1 MSTIKKTTHKQMQT
15 RILKSVW
22 RIAHAAAIIAP
33 QGPPEAVPAA
43 ISATALP
50 PSTPAFTVA
59 AAAFA
64 VASAP
69 FAAAVVAAVL
79 LASLP
84 TLAACFAALAA
95 FCAAHRNYQRRRR
108 FVVCSALPLS
118 APPIFNCIWQCYF
131 RF

>member
-50 PSTPAFTVA
+50 PSTPAFINAITITQKNN
-59 AAAFA
+59 
-64 VASAP
+64 P
-69 FAAAVVAAVL
+69 FL
-79 LASLP
+79 
-84 TLAACFAALAA
+84 
-95 FCAAHRNYQRRRR
+95 
-108 FVVCSALPLS
+108 
-118 APPIFNCIWQCYF
+118 
-131 RF
+131 